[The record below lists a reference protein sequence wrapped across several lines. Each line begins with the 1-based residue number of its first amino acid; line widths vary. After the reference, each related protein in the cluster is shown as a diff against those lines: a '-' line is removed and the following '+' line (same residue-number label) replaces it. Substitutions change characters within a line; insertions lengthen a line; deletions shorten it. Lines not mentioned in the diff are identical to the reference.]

1 MRPTGGNSNGR
12 AGGGHQMAG
21 GGRPG
26 GNNGMNGMRDMDGMR
41 MDGMRMDGPRRVEPM
56 HRPAPMHREHEPMHR
71 PRAMAR
77 IQCMCGFVIEYDE
90 GNIPMGA
97 KYDVR
102 CPRCGSFFMR
112 KRM

>member
-12 AGGGHQMAG
+12 QGGGHQMAG

-26 GNNGMNGMRDMDGMR
+26 NNNRMDGMSNMDGMR
-41 MDGMRMDGPRRVEPM
+41 RMDGPRRVEPV
-56 HRPAPMHREHEPMHR
+56 HRPEPIHREPMHR
-71 PRAMAR
+71 PMIVR